1 MEETLITYA
10 YIRDIVLQQCKAIE
24 KDKDGNESYVIKNYQ
39 TWNVDG
45 FVNGT
50 QSYNKEVTV
59 GTYKNS
65 KKDTNIN
72 LIFTGTISNSVS
84 AVDEDTI
91 KNDIN
96 NFITNNLGMNESQVN
111 SVVNNK
117 NYINF
122 IIDMAIFYTTKVC
135 IMTSNK
141 SGPNTT
147 SNLAPILV
155 YIPSNTSYSNIR
167 PIDTDSIDRQ
177 EGELTLSSNEVLTQ
191 LQAVINTVANAT
203 TRTVSNKI
211 NFSIALP

>member
-1 MEETLITYA
+1 MAETLITYA
-10 YIRDIVLQQCKAIE
+10 YIRDKVLQQCKSAI
-24 KDKDGNESYVIKNYQ
+24 SNYQ
-39 TWNVDG
+39 TWNASG

-50 QSYNKEVTV
+50 QSYNNTIKV
-59 GTYKNS
+59 GSYNNNGTN
-65 KKDTNIN
+65 TNIN
-72 LIFTGTISNSVS
+72 LRFTGTVSNSVN
-84 AVDEDTI
+84 AVADITI
-91 KNDIN
+91 NNDIN
-96 NFITNNLGMNESQVN
+96 NFITNNLGMNASQVN

-135 IMTSNK
+135 MMTSNK

-177 EGELTLSSNEVLTQ
+177 EGELTLTSNEVLTQ
-191 LQAVINTVANAT
+191 LQAVINAVANAT

-211 NFSIALP
+211 NFSIALA

>member
-10 YIRDIVLQQCKAIE
+10 DIRDMVLQKCKDTE
-24 KDKDGNESYVIKNYQ
+24 EDEYGNKTYVIKNYQ

-50 QSYNKEVTV
+50 QSYNEEITV
-59 GTYKNS
+59 GKYNNS
-65 KKDTNIN
+65 KKKTYIN
-72 LIFTGTISNSVS
+72 LIFTGTISNSVR

-135 IMTSNK
+135 MMTSNK

-203 TRTVSNKI
+203 TSTVSNKI

>member
-10 YIRDIVLQQCKAIE
+10 DIRDMVLQKCKDTE
-24 KDKDGNESYVIKNYQ
+24 EDEDGNEIYVIRNYQ
-39 TWNVDG
+39 TWNVNG

-50 QSYNKEVTV
+50 QSYNEEITV
-59 GTYKNS
+59 GKYNNS
-65 KKDTNIN
+65 KKKTYIN
-72 LIFTGTISNSVS
+72 LIFTGTISNSVR

-96 NFITNNLGMNESQVN
+96 NFITNNLGMNTSQVN

-135 IMTSNK
+135 MMTSNK
-141 SGPNTT
+141 SGPNTK
-147 SNLAPILV
+147 NFLAPILV

-177 EGELTLSSNEVLTQ
+177 EGELTLSFNEVLTQ

>member
-1 MEETLITYA
+1 MAETLITYA
-10 YIRDIVLQQCKAIE
+10 DIRDIVLQKCKSAI
-24 KDKDGNESYVIKNYQ
+24 SNYQ

-50 QSYNKEVTV
+50 QSYNEEITV

-72 LIFTGTISNSVS
+72 LIFTGTISNSVR

-96 NFITNNLGMNESQVN
+96 NFITNNLGMNASQVN

-135 IMTSNK
+135 MMTSSK
-141 SGPNTT
+141 SGPNTKN
-147 SNLAPILV
+147 NLAPILV

-177 EGELTLSSNEVLTQ
+177 EGELTLSFNEVLTQ

>member
-1 MEETLITYA
+1 MAETLITYA
-10 YIRDIVLQQCKAIE
+10 YIRDKVLQQCKSAI
-24 KDKDGNESYVIKNYQ
+24 SNYQ
-39 TWNVDG
+39 TWNASG

-50 QSYNKEVTV
+50 QSYNNTIKV
-59 GTYKNS
+59 GSYNNNGTN
-65 KKDTNIN
+65 TNIN
-72 LIFTGTISNSVS
+72 LRFTGTVSNSVN
-84 AVDEDTI
+84 AVADITI
-91 KNDIN
+91 NNDIN
-96 NFITNNLGMNESQVN
+96 NFITNNLGMNASQVN

-135 IMTSNK
+135 MMTSNK

-167 PIDTDSIDRQ
+167 PIDTGSIDRQ
-177 EGELTLSSNEVLTQ
+177 EGELTLTSNEVLTQ
-191 LQAVINTVANAT
+191 LQAVINAVANAT

-211 NFSIALP
+211 NFSIALA

>member
-1 MEETLITYA
+1 MAETLITYA
-10 YIRDIVLQQCKAIE
+10 DIRDIVLQKCKSAI
-24 KDKDGNESYVIKNYQ
+24 SNYQ
-39 TWNVDG
+39 TWNASG

-50 QSYNKEVTV
+50 QSYNEEITV
-59 GTYKNS
+59 GTYKNY
-65 KKDTNIN
+65 KTNTNIN

-84 AVDEDTI
+84 AVDEDI
-91 KNDIN
+91 INNDMD
-96 NFITNNLGMNESQVN
+96 NFITNNLGMDASQVN

-135 IMTSNK
+135 MMTSNK

-147 SNLAPILV
+147 NNLAPILV

-177 EGELTLSSNEVLTQ
+177 EGELTLSSNEVLIQ
-191 LQAVINTVANAT
+191 LQSVINTVANAT
-203 TRTVSNKI
+203 NRTVSNKI